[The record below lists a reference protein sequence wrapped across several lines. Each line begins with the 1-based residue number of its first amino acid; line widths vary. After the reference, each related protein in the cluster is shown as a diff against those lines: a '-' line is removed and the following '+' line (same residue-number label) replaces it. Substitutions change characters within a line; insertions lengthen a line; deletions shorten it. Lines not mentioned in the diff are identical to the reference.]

1 MRQRLLDWEAAARSR
16 LEPAAA
22 DFFAA
27 GSGSER
33 SLAAAVAAWDDWC
46 FAPRVLTDVSVVDTT
61 LELFGLRLPSPVA
74 VAPVAFHALAH
85 AEGELASASGAERA
99 GALYVMA
106 TRATRRIEEVAARLS
121 RWWFQ
126 VYVLNDRGLTG
137 SLVDRAVSAGAR
149 ALVLTGDTPIVGRK
163 PRPAGPIPLSN
174 EDYLVNLGLELAES
188 ATPGARDLTAED
200 PGITEEVIGWLAE
213 RSGLPVLVKGV
224 LRADDAERCLSAGAA
239 GVIVSNH
246 GGRQLDGALAP
257 AHAIEEVAAAV
268 DGRGPV
274 LLDGGV
280 RDGRSVLKALCLGAD
295 AVMVGRPAIW
305 ALAAGGEEGV
315 FELLEGLRLEL
326 AEAMALAGA
335 RRLSDCDRSLVRFDP
350 AKGGRP

>member
-1 MRQRLLDWEAAARSR
+1 MRRRLADWERSARAR
-16 LEPAAA
+16 LDPAAT

-33 SLAAAVAAWDDWC
+33 SLAAAVEAWDDWC

-61 LELFGLRLPSPVA
+61 LELFGRRLHSPVA

-85 AEGELASASGAERA
+85 EEGELASAAGAAQA

-106 TRATRRIEEVAARLS
+106 TRATRRIEEVAARLPE
-121 RWWFQ
+121 WWFQ

-137 SLVDRAVSAGAR
+137 ALVDRAVSAGAR
-149 ALVLTGDTPIVGRK
+149 ALVLTGDTPIVGPK
-163 PRPAGPIPLSN
+163 PRSAGPIPLSD

-200 PGITEEVIGWLAE
+200 PGTTEEAIGWLAE

-239 GVIVSNH
+239 GVVVSNH

-257 AHAIEEVAAAV
+257 AHVLEEVSAAV
-268 DGRGPV
+268 DRRGPV
-274 LLDGGV
+274 LVDGGV
-280 RDGRSVLKALCLGAD
+280 RDGRSVLKAICLGAD

-315 FELLEGLRLEL
+315 VELLEGLRLEL
-326 AEAMALAGA
+326 AESMALAGA
-335 RRLSDCDRSLVRFDP
+335 RRLADCDRSLVRFDP
-350 AKGGRP
+350 GKGGRR